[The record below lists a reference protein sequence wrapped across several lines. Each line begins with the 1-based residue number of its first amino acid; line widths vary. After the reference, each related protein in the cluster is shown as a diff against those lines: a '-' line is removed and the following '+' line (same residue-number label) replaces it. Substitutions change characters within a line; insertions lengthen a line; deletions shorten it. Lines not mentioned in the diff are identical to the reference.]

1 MTNPKQNRRA
11 RKKGLKKA
19 SRKKRMVSIK
29 NSSTEDLA
37 HNKTG
42 NKYIFGGKQKFMRG
56 VMASSDGSNQRAKN
70 KKQCNR

>member
-56 VMASSDGSNQRAKN
+56 VMASSGGSIQRAKN